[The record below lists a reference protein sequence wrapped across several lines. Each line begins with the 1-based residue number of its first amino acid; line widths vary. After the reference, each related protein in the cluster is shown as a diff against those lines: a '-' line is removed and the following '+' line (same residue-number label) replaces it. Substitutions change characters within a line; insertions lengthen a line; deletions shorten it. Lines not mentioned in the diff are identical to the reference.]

1 MSFFALGV
9 NHQTASVEL
18 RERVAFNPERL
29 NQLLSQQSHHH
40 ELHDMVVVS
49 TCNRTEI
56 YAMADHA
63 DILLNWLAE
72 SNQIE
77 VKQLS
82 NHVYCYEN
90 TEAVSHLMRV
100 SSGLDSLML
109 GEPQI
114 LGQVKTAL
122 SCAKDV
128 GVVSQQLNQIFE
140 YAFYAAKRVRSETA
154 VGSHAV
160 SMGYAVAQ
168 LALQVFSEASTLT
181 VMVVAAGEMNSLVAK
196 HLAEMGVAKIL
207 ICNRGRE
214 RAEKLAQEIA
224 HRVSVEIIPFEQLAQ
239 NLHRADVISS
249 CTGSLHQVIAFSDV
263 KAALKKRRYE
273 QMLMVDLAV
282 PRDIDSKIESLDG
295 VYLYG
300 VDDLQSVID
309 ENLAQ
314 RRQAAVEAEVMV
326 NQLVSKLVIQQKVD
340 AAADLICHYRDQAE
354 MLEQQELKHAL
365 ESLKSD
371 ADPEQVLQA
380 FAHRLTQKL
389 LHPTSILLRQAAQH
403 EDPSHMEWLRESL
416 PEILEN
422 RRKSKLDQE
431 NGK

>member
-18 RERVAFNPERL
+18 REQVAFNPEKL
-29 NQLLSQQSHHH
+29 KELLLEQSHDQT
-40 ELHDMVVVS
+40 LNDMVVVS
-49 TCNRTEI
+49 TCNRTEV
-56 YAMADHA
+56 YAMAENA
-63 DILLNWLAE
+63 DMVLEWLAE
-72 SNQIE
+72 KNGID
-77 VKQLS
+77 VNQLS
-82 NHVYCYEN
+82 HHVYRHEN
-90 TEAVSHLMRV
+90 AEAVTHLMRV
-100 SSGLDSLML
+100 ASGLDSLML

-114 LGQVKTAL
+114 MGQVKSAL
-122 SCAKDV
+122 NISKESS
-128 GVVSQQLNQIFE
+128 VVSPNLNRIFE

-168 LALQVFSEASTLT
+168 LALQVFSQPEKLT

-214 RAEKLAQEIA
+214 RAELLASEIS
-224 HRVSVEIIPFEQLAQ
+224 HRVQVEIIPFDQLSE

-249 CTGSLHQVIAFSDV
+249 CTGSLHQVIAYDDV
-263 KAALKKRRYE
+263 KKALKQRRYK

-282 PRDIDSKIESLDG
+282 PRDIEPKVEQLDG

-326 NQLVSKLVIQQKVD
+326 NQLATQLIVQQKVNQ
-340 AAADLICHYRDQAE
+340 AGPVIKSYRDQG
-354 MLEQQELKHAL
+354 EQNKEQELKLAL
-365 ESLKSD
+365 ERLQSGED
-371 ADPEQVLQA
+371 AELVMQE

-389 LHPTSILLRQAAQH
+389 LHPTSLLLREVAKS
-403 EDPSHMEWLRESL
+403 EDPSNFEGLKESL
-416 PEILEN
+416 DDIFQKQ
-422 RRKSKLDQE
+422 RKAKH
-431 NGK
+431 

>member
-18 RERVAFNPERL
+18 REQVAFNPEKL
-29 NQLLSQQSHHH
+29 KELLLEQSHDQT
-40 ELHDMVVVS
+40 LNDMVVVS
-49 TCNRTEI
+49 TCNRTEV
-56 YAMADHA
+56 YAMAENA
-63 DILLNWLAE
+63 DMVLEWLAE
-72 SNQIE
+72 KNGID
-77 VKQLS
+77 VNQLS
-82 NHVYCYEN
+82 HHVYRHEN
-90 TEAVSHLMRV
+90 AEAVTHLMRV
-100 SSGLDSLML
+100 VSGLDSLML

-114 LGQVKTAL
+114 MGQVKSAL
-122 SCAKDV
+122 NISKESS
-128 GVVSQQLNQIFE
+128 VVSPNLNRIFE

-168 LALQVFSEASTLT
+168 LALQVFSQPEKLT

-207 ICNRGRE
+207 ICNRSRE
-214 RAEKLAQEIA
+214 RAELLASEIS
-224 HRVSVEIIPFEQLAQ
+224 HRVQVEIIPFDQLSE

-249 CTGSLHQVIAFSDV
+249 CTGSLHQVIAYDDV
-263 KAALKKRRYE
+263 KKALKQRRYK

-282 PRDIDSKIESLDG
+282 PRDIEPKVEQLDG

-326 NQLVSKLVIQQKVD
+326 NQLATQLIVQQKVNQ
-340 AAADLICHYRDQAE
+340 AGPVIKSYRDQG
-354 MLEQQELKHAL
+354 EQNKEQELKLAL
-365 ESLKSD
+365 ERLQSGED
-371 ADPEQVLQA
+371 AELVMQE

-389 LHPTSILLRQAAQH
+389 LHPTSLLLREVAKS
-403 EDPSHMEWLRESL
+403 EDPSNFEGLKESL
-416 PEILEN
+416 DDIFQKQ
-422 RRKSKLDQE
+422 RKAKH
-431 NGK
+431 

>member
-18 RERVAFNPERL
+18 REKIAFNPERL
-29 NQLLSQQSHHH
+29 SNLFAAQGQHH
-40 ELHDMVVVS
+40 EMNDMVVVS
-49 TCNRTEI
+49 TCNRTEV
-56 YAMADHA
+56 YAMAENA
-63 DILLNWLAE
+63 DMVLDWLAQ
-72 SNQIE
+72 SNGID

-82 NHVYCYEN
+82 NHVYRYEN
-90 TEAVSHLMRV
+90 TDAVSHLMRV
-100 SSGLDSLML
+100 ASGLDSLML

-122 SCAKDV
+122 ALAKDAHI
-128 GVVSQQLNQIFE
+128 VSQNLNQIFE

-168 LALQVFSEASTLT
+168 LALQVFSQPEKLT

-224 HRVSVEIIPFEQLAQ
+224 HRVEVEIIPFTELAAS
-239 NLHRADVISS
+239 LHRADVISS
-249 CTGSLHQVIAFSDV
+249 CTGSLYQVISFADV
-263 KAALKKRRYE
+263 KAALKKRRYQ
-273 QMLMVDLAV
+273 QMLLVDLAV
-282 PRDIDSKIESLDG
+282 PRDIDSKVESLDG

-309 ENLAQ
+309 ENLAH

-326 NQLVSKLVIQQKVD
+326 SQLVTQLVTQQKINN
-340 AAADLICHYRDQAE
+340 AGETIHQYRQQG
-354 MLEQQELKHAL
+354 EQQSQLELAYAL
-365 ESLKSD
+365 QRIQSGEN
-371 ADPEQVLQA
+371 AEQVLKDFQ
-380 FAHRLTQKL
+380 HRLTQKL
-389 LHPTSILLRQAAQH
+389 LHPTSILLRNAAKD
-403 EDPSHMEWLRESL
+403 EDPSHFEWLK
-416 PEILEN
+416 EN
-422 RRKSKLDQE
+422 IQDIFNKSRKVKA
-431 NGK
+431 KP

>member
-18 RERVAFNPERL
+18 REQVAFNPEKL
-29 NQLLSQQSHHH
+29 KELLLEQSHDQT
-40 ELHDMVVVS
+40 LNDMVVVS
-49 TCNRTEI
+49 TCNRTEV
-56 YAMADHA
+56 YAMAENA
-63 DILLNWLAE
+63 DMVLEWLAE
-72 SNQIE
+72 KNGID
-77 VKQLS
+77 VTQLS
-82 NHVYCYEN
+82 HHVYRHEN
-90 TEAVSHLMRV
+90 ADAVTHLMRV
-100 SSGLDSLML
+100 ASGLDSLML

-114 LGQVKTAL
+114 MGQVKSAL
-122 SCAKDV
+122 SISKESA
-128 GVVSQQLNQIFE
+128 VVSANLNRIFE

-168 LALQVFSEASTLT
+168 LALQVFSQPEKLT

-207 ICNRGRE
+207 ICNRSRE
-214 RAEKLAQEIA
+214 RAELLASEIS
-224 HRVSVEIIPFEQLAQ
+224 HRVQVEIIPFDQLSE

-249 CTGSLHQVIAFSDV
+249 CTGSLHQVIAYDDV
-263 KAALKKRRYE
+263 KKALKQRRYK

-282 PRDIDSKIESLDG
+282 PRDIEPKVEQLDG

-326 NQLVSKLVIQQKVD
+326 NQLATQLIVQQKVNQ
-340 AAADLICHYRDQAE
+340 AGPVIKSYRDQG
-354 MLEQQELKHAL
+354 EQNKEQELKLAL
-365 ESLKSD
+365 ERLQSGED
-371 ADPEQVLQA
+371 AELVMQE

-389 LHPTSILLRQAAQH
+389 LHPTSLLLREVAKS
-403 EDPSHMEWLRESL
+403 EEPSNFEGLKESL
-416 PEILEN
+416 DDIFQKQ
-422 RRKSKLDQE
+422 RKAKH
-431 NGK
+431 

>member
-18 RERVAFNPERL
+18 REKIAFNPEKL
-29 NQLLSQQSHHH
+29 SALLAQQSHA
-40 ELHDMVVVS
+40 EYLNDMVVVS
-49 TCNRTEI
+49 TCNRTEV
-56 YAMADHA
+56 YAMSDNP
-63 DILLNWLAE
+63 DMVLNWLAQA
-72 SNQIE
+72 NHID

-82 NHVYCYEN
+82 NHVYRYEN
-90 TEAVSHLMRV
+90 AQAVTHLMRV
-100 SSGLDSLML
+100 ASGLDSLML

-122 SCAKDV
+122 SLAKDAET
-128 GVVSQQLNQIFE
+128 VSSNLNRIFE

-168 LALQVFSEASTLT
+168 LALQVFSKPEQLT

-196 HLAEMGVAKIL
+196 HLAEMGVGKII
-207 ICNRGRE
+207 ICNRTRS
-214 RAEKLAQEIA
+214 RAEALAQEIA
-224 HRVSVEIIPFEQLAQ
+224 HRAEVEIIDFAQLAE

-249 CTGSLHQVIAFSDV
+249 CTGSLHQVIYFKDV
-263 KAALKKRRYE
+263 KAALKKRKYK
-273 QMLMVDLAV
+273 QMLLVDLAV
-282 PRDIDSKIESLDG
+282 PRDIEAKVESLDG

-326 NQLVSKLVIQQKVD
+326 NQLATELVIQQKVNL
-340 AAADLICHYRDQAE
+340 AGATIHAYRE
-354 MLEQQELKHAL
+354 HGESLRQEELALAL
-365 ESLKSD
+365 ERLQKGE
-371 ADPEQVLQA
+371 AAEQVLQE
-380 FAHRLTQKL
+380 FSYRLSNKL
-389 LHPTSILLRQAAQH
+389 LHPTSILLRHAATA
-403 EDPSHMEWLRESL
+403 EDPAYFEMLEREL
-416 PEILEN
+416 ADVAEK
-422 RRKSKLDQE
+422 RRKSKR
-431 NGK
+431 

>member
-18 RERVAFNPERL
+18 REQVAFNPEKL
-29 NQLLSQQSHHH
+29 KELLLEQSHDQT
-40 ELHDMVVVS
+40 LNDMVVVS
-49 TCNRTEI
+49 TCNRTEV
-56 YAMADHA
+56 YAMAENA
-63 DILLNWLAE
+63 DMVLEWLAE
-72 SNQIE
+72 KNGID
-77 VKQLS
+77 VNQLS
-82 NHVYCYEN
+82 HHVYRHEN
-90 TEAVSHLMRV
+90 ADAVTHLMRV
-100 SSGLDSLML
+100 ASGLDSLML

-114 LGQVKTAL
+114 MGQVKSAL
-122 SCAKDV
+122 SISKESA
-128 GVVSQQLNQIFE
+128 VVSANLNRIFE

-168 LALQVFSEASTLT
+168 LALQVFSQPEKLT

-207 ICNRGRE
+207 ICNRSRE
-214 RAEKLAQEIA
+214 RAELLASEIS
-224 HRVSVEIIPFEQLAQ
+224 HRVQVEIIPFDQLSE

-249 CTGSLHQVIAFSDV
+249 CTGSLHQVIAYDDV
-263 KAALKKRRYE
+263 KKALKQRRYK

-282 PRDIDSKIESLDG
+282 PRDIEPKVEQLDG

-326 NQLVSKLVIQQKVD
+326 NQLATQLIVQQKVNQ
-340 AAADLICHYRDQAE
+340 AGPVIKSYR
-354 MLEQQELKHAL
+354 EQGEQNKEQELKLAL
-365 ESLKSD
+365 ERLQSGED
-371 ADPEQVLQA
+371 AELVMQE

-389 LHPTSILLRQAAQH
+389 LHPTSLLLREVAKS
-403 EDPSHMEWLRESL
+403 EDPSNFEGLKESL
-416 PEILEN
+416 DDIFQKQ
-422 RRKSKLDQE
+422 RKSKKI
-431 NGK
+431 NF

>member
-18 RERVAFNPERL
+18 REQVAFNPEKL
-29 NQLLSQQSHHH
+29 KELLLEQSHDQT
-40 ELHDMVVVS
+40 LNDMVVVS
-49 TCNRTEI
+49 TCNRTEV
-56 YAMADHA
+56 YAMAENA
-63 DILLNWLAE
+63 DMVLEWLAE
-72 SNQIE
+72 KNGID
-77 VKQLS
+77 VTQLS
-82 NHVYCYEN
+82 HHVYRHEN
-90 TEAVSHLMRV
+90 ADAVTHLMRV
-100 SSGLDSLML
+100 ASGLDSLML

-114 LGQVKTAL
+114 MGQVKSAL
-122 SCAKDV
+122 SISKESA
-128 GVVSQQLNQIFE
+128 VVSANLNRIFE

-168 LALQVFSEASTLT
+168 LALQVFNKPEKLT

-207 ICNRGRE
+207 ICNRSRE
-214 RAEKLAQEIA
+214 RADLLASEIS
-224 HRVSVEIIPFEQLAQ
+224 HRVQVEIIPFDQLSE

-249 CTGSLHQVIAFSDV
+249 CTGSLHQVIAYDDV
-263 KAALKKRRYE
+263 KKALKQRRYK
-273 QMLMVDLAV
+273 QMLVVDLAV
-282 PRDIDSKIESLDG
+282 PRDIEPKVEQLDG

-326 NQLVSKLVIQQKVD
+326 NQLATQLIVQQKVNQ
-340 AAADLICHYRDQAE
+340 AGPVIKSYRDQG
-354 MLEQQELKHAL
+354 EQNKEQELKLAL
-365 ESLKSD
+365 ERLQSGED
-371 ADPEQVLQA
+371 AELVMQE

-389 LHPTSILLRQAAQH
+389 LHPTSLLLREVAKS
-403 EDPSHMEWLRESL
+403 EDPSNFEGLKESL
-416 PEILEN
+416 DDIFQKQ
-422 RRKSKLDQE
+422 RKAKH
-431 NGK
+431 